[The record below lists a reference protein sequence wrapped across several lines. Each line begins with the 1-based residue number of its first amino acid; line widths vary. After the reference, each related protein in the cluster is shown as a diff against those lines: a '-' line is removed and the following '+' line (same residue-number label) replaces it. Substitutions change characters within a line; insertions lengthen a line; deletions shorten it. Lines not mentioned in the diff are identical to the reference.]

1 MQHAQRNPGTK
12 EESEYGGRK
21 SSAFMTEPTEQRSSL
36 NSRPGLERAVAAL
49 MSASSDQRVCLWDL
63 QGKTLGQLRQ
73 GDRGKA
79 HQWQFPLT
87 PEMIAEMRRELLND
101 IHPGQL
107 DPIET
112 VTETAN

>member
-1 MQHAQRNPGTK
+1 MQYVQRNPGTK

-21 SSAFMTEPTEQRSSL
+21 SSTFMTESAEQRPSL

-79 HQWQFPLT
+79 HQWHFPLT